1 MDTCADIV
9 KKIEDLT
16 DLEFAILLCLIAK
29 ESCLIDTPSNT
40 LDDLVKEL
48 ILICREIFGLSYAV
62 IDCTADTSL
71 EEFNTTIIERRR
83 RPSELLQREENILKA
98 RLRYDK
104 FYPHPEDIPFFISI
118 LMPLLLGPTNGAS
131 QSNYTDVSTRG
142 HDRNETVNVIIA
154 KNYDHIS
161 QSVQIQTLEV

>member
-1 MDTCADIV
+1 MDTRADIV

-16 DLEFAILLCLIAK
+16 DLEFAVLLCLIAK
-29 ESCLIDTPSNT
+29 ESCMIDTPSNT

-48 ILICREIFGLSYAV
+48 TLISREIFGLSYAV

-71 EEFNTTIIERRR
+71 EEFNTTILERRR

-98 RLRYDK
+98 RFDK
-104 FYPHPEDIPFFISI
+104 FYPYPEDILYSLFHLHFTA
-118 LMPLLLGPTNGAS
+118 TNGAS
-131 QSNYTDVSTRG
+131 QRNYTDVSTRG

-161 QSVQIQTLEV
+161 QSIQVQTLEV